1 MFKTYPGTRAYAT
14 SSTSMTVTPVPFY
27 ILCGSLGAGKTTLL
41 MRLLEHWK
49 AQGRRTGVLMNEAG
63 SVSID
68 GPRAGTLA
76 EQVMNLAGGCICC
89 DTKEDLSWGIA
100 QLVRDHGSDVLI
112 LECSGLAD
120 PAEVIDAV
128 TDVYT
133 ARLAS
138 LERVMALL
146 HPVSTEESHSSAYVT
161 AQAIRCAD
169 ELILNKRD
177 LYVPGHWE
185 QFRAG
190 ILEQN
195 PYARLWETSHARLSV
210 ADLLAQH
217 PSTKHTAPTNVQ
229 FSKLRR
235 GPLQRAAYHPIA
247 ITIPLPGPL
256 DRRRFLAWIK
266 TFPKELERAKGYF
279 RFVQE
284 PELQEFQYALPGQVT
299 ITPVTLLDEPEPALV
314 FIGRGYDVERL
325 RAELLAMVKNQ
336 PGIS

>member
-1 MFKTYPGTRAYAT
+1 MASAPI
-14 SSTSMTVTPVPFY
+14 PFY

-49 AQGRRTGVLMNEAG
+49 AQGHRAGVLMNEAG
-63 SVSID
+63 TVSID

-76 EQVMNLAGGCICC
+76 EQVMNLAGGCVCC

-100 QLVRDHGSDVLI
+100 QLVCDHGSDVLI

-128 TDVYT
+128 TDAYT
-133 ARLAS
+133 ARLAA
-138 LERVMALL
+138 LERVIALL
-146 HPVSTEESHSSAYVT
+146 HPISTEESHSSAYVT

-185 QFRAG
+185 RFRVG

-195 PYARLWETSHARLSV
+195 PYARLWETSHARLDV
-210 ADLLAQH
+210 ADLLAPY
-217 PSTKHTAPTNVQ
+217 PSMKQPAPTNVL
-229 FSKLRR
+229 FSKSKLVL
-235 GPLQRAAYHPIA
+235 PQRAVYHPIA
-247 ITIPLPGPL
+247 TTVPLPGPL
-256 DRRRFLAWIK
+256 NRRRFLAWTK

-279 RFVQE
+279 RFVNE
-284 PELQEFQYALPGQVT
+284 PELQEFQYAPPGQVT
-299 ITPVTLLDEPEPALV
+299 ITPITLLDEPKPALV
-314 FIGRGYDVERL
+314 FIGRGYDVDSLRNALLTTVERPMPSASSL
-325 RAELLAMVKNQ
+325 
-336 PGIS
+336 

>member
-1 MFKTYPGTRAYAT
+1 MAL
-14 SSTSMTVTPVPFY
+14 TPVPFY

-76 EQVMNLAGGCICC
+76 EQVMNLAGGCVCC

-100 QLVRDHGSDVLI
+100 QLVRDHESDVLI

-128 TDVYT
+128 TDAYT

-146 HPVSTEESHSSAYVT
+146 HPVLTEESHSSAYVT
-161 AQAIRCAD
+161 TQAIRCAD

-185 QFRAG
+185 RFRAG

-195 PYARLWETSHARLSV
+195 PYARLWETSHARLD
-210 ADLLAQH
+210 AAELLAPHQFVKR
-217 PSTKHTAPTNVQ
+217 SSPTNVLLGK
-229 FSKLRR
+229 SRP
-235 GPLQRAAYHPIA
+235 GPSQRSAYHPIA
-247 ITIPLPGPL
+247 TTIPLPGPL
-256 DRRRFLAWIK
+256 HRGRFLAWIK
-266 TFPKELERAKGYF
+266 TLPKELERAKGYF
-279 RFVQE
+279 RFVKE
-284 PELQEFQYALPGQVT
+284 PELQEFQYAPPGQAT
-299 ITPVTLLDEPEPALV
+299 ITPLMLLDEPEPTLV
-314 FIGRGYDVERL
+314 LIGRGYDVDRL
-325 RAELLAMVKNQ
+325 RAELLATVETQ
-336 PGIS
+336 QGTS

>member
-1 MFKTYPGTRAYAT
+1 
-14 SSTSMTVTPVPFY
+14 MTFTPVPFY

-49 AQGRRTGVLMNEAG
+49 TQGRRTGVLMNEAG

-76 EQVMNLAGGCICC
+76 EQVMNLAGGCVCC

-100 QLVRDHGSDVLI
+100 QLVHDHGSDVLI

-128 TDVYT
+128 TDAYT

-138 LERVMALL
+138 LERIMALL

-161 AQAIRCAD
+161 TQAIRCAD

-185 QFRAG
+185 RFRRS
-190 ILEQN
+190 ILDQN
-195 PYARLWETSHARLSV
+195 PYARLWETSHARLDT
-210 ADLLAQH
+210 AQLLAPH
-217 PSTKHTAPTNVQ
+217 PSAKHTPPTNVV
-229 FSKLRR
+229 FDKSRS
-235 GPLQRAAYHPIA
+235 GSSQRAAYHPIA
-247 ITIPLPGPL
+247 TTIPLPGPL
-256 DRRRFLAWIK
+256 NRRRFLAWI
-266 TFPKELERAKGYF
+266 TTLPKELERAKGYF
-279 RFVQE
+279 RFTQE
-284 PELQEFQYALPGQVT
+284 PELQEFQYALPGQAT
-299 ITPVTLLDEPEPALV
+299 IAPLTLLDEPEPALV
-314 FIGRGYDVERL
+314 LIGRGYDVERL
-325 RAELLAMVKNQ
+325 RVELLATMEHRDFMSIRTAR
-336 PGIS
+336 PLP